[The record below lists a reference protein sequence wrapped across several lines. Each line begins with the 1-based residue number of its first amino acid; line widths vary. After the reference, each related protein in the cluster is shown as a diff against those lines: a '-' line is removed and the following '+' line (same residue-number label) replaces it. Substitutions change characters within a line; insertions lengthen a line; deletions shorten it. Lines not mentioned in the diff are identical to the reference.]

1 MWIRDN
7 TCEISTI
14 VSEIQYLVFII
25 DIKTERN
32 GLENVENQVFLF
44 KNNIQ
49 KLSLVKASNVPSYLI
64 KSSINRNKE
73 SKKKKKKGLF
83 CFPLKKNNTIII
95 KVSSICQILV

>member
-64 KSSINRNKE
+64 KSSINKHWDVLGSLIN
-73 SKKKKKKGLF
+73 F
-83 CFPLKKNNTIII
+83 WFFY
-95 KVSSICQILV
+95 